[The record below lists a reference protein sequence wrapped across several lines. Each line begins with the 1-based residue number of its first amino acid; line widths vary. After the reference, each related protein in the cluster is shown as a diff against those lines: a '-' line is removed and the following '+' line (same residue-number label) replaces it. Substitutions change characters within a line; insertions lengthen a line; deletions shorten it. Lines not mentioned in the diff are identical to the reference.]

1 MHLKISCTTNR
12 KVVMMLLDLIPRAL
26 GNLWVHNMVGLRPFL
41 SFTIQYREVWNFYFI
56 TTKGCAPTL
65 AHPAPNFKHLPY
77 PPTFH
82 KLKAISR
89 KFTLLRAVNLKI
101 SLRSSNRIGLY
112 TNRKSF
118 SPKVVETITD
128 HKTNEK
134 KIWFWL
140 FLQSTFF
147 AEKLFRIFGPSFG
160 QIWTSRQSLFT

>member
-112 TNRKSF
+112 TNRMF
-118 SPKVVETITD
+118 TIESYWRIPG
-128 HKTNEK
+128 K
-134 KIWFWL
+134 FWSSQTL
-140 FLQSTFF
+140 L
-147 AEKLFRIFGPSFG
+147 E
-160 QIWTSRQSLFT
+160 